1 MVNGNLI
8 VIENP
13 KSPIAEAYRIAR
25 TNIQFAAVDHELKTL
40 LITSSGPSE
49 GKSTTA
55 ANIGAA
61 FAQSGKGV
69 IILDADL
76 RKPTQHKIWGV
87 DNFRGLTNVLLGDA
101 EISGVLQK
109 SPLSNLHIITT
120 GPIPPN
126 PAELLGSQRM
136 SNFLADLSKYA
147 DIIIIDSP
155 PVIAVTD
162 PALLAPQVDGVL
174 LVVASG
180 QAKIEAA
187 QRSKQMLLN
196 GRAKILGTI
205 LNVVDEDTED
215 YYYYY
220 YYGQGSG
227 HKKSR
232 RGNSL
237 LRKFLKSKKE
247 GEN

>member
-1 MVNGNLI
+1 MTRSNLV
-8 VIENP
+8 VIEDP

-25 TNIQFAAVDHELKTL
+25 TNIQFAAVDTELKTL

-61 FAQSGKGV
+61 FAQSGKSV
-69 IILDADL
+69 IIIDADL
-76 RKPTQHKIWGV
+76 RKPTQHKVWEI
-87 DNFRGLTNVLLGDA
+87 DNFRGITNVLLGDA
-101 EISGVLQK
+101 EIDSVLQK
-109 SPLSNLHIITT
+109 TPIDNLQVSTT

-136 SNFLADLSKYA
+136 SNLLARFKEYA
-147 DIIIIDSP
+147 DIIIIDTP

-162 PALLAPQVDGVL
+162 AALLAPQVDGVV

-187 QRSKQMLLN
+187 QRSKQMLVN
-196 GRAKILGTI
+196 GRARILGTI
-205 LNVVDEDTED
+205 LNMVDEDTED

-220 YYGQGSG
+220 YYGEGSG
-227 HKKSR
+227 DKKSR
-232 RGNSL
+232 KRE
-237 LRKFLKSKKE
+237 K
-247 GEN
+247 